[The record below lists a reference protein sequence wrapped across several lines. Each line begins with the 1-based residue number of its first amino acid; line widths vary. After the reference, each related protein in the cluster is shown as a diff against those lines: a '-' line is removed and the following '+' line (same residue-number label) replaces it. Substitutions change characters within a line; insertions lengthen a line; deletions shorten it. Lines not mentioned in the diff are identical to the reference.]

1 MRELLKMRTYKSVRG
16 FTLVEMMVAIVVMSI
31 GLLGVAGLQVVSA
44 KYKIN
49 TWARANISGLVSDI
63 GERIRVNSD
72 VAGTNVMQGGVTAL
86 SEYRLDKD
94 SAVHTWDD
102 QQADGL
108 TITKDCTATACTASE
123 RATYDLLAW
132 RRQARALLPQGAA
145 WLEGDKGAG
154 FDVTLL
160 WFDKEFTDKAGSA
173 DATDTANARTL
184 VKAPVC
190 DGTETGFAQQ
200 SCCPADANAPAGV
213 RCARYRFVP

>member
-1 MRELLKMRTYKSVRG
+1 MKKTDVQRG
-16 FTLVEMMVAIVVMSI
+16 FTLIEMMVAIIVMSI
-31 GLLGVAGLQVVSA
+31 GLLGVAGLQVISS

-72 VAGTNVMQGGVTAL
+72 VAGTNVMQGGVTMP
-86 SEYRLDKD
+86 SEYVVDKN
-94 SAVHTWDD
+94 SAVHTWED
-102 QQADGL
+102 QQSDAL
-108 TITKDCTATACTASE
+108 TITKDCVTTACSASE

-132 RRQARALLPQGAA
+132 RKQARALLPQGAT

-160 WFDKEFTDKAGSA
+160 WFDKEFTDRAGSA
-173 DATDTANARTL
+173 DATATDAAATRTL
-184 VKAPVC
+184 LKSRVC

-200 SCCPADANAPAGV
+200 SCCPADADAPEGV